1 MFLDCIKQPP
11 CKYSKKYNWKPLFSL
26 KVCFV
31 LKELV
36 IETVNT
42 PKTKPVIDPLDPKIL
57 KHELKVKGSLN
68 CTE

>member
-1 MFLDCIKQPP
+1 M
-11 CKYSKKYNWKPLFSL
+11 FSL

-36 IETVNT
+36 IETVNP